1 MRIIVKV
8 KPSAKK
14 ESVERVTQATL
25 NLDIA
30 KEIDVYKV
38 SVKEPPVSG
47 KANTAVVKALAEY
60 FEVSPSLVTLVRGG
74 ISKNKVF
81 EILK

>member
-14 ESVERVTQATL
+14 QSVERMTQATL
-25 NLDIA
+25 DLGL
-30 KEIDVYKV
+30 KEGETVYKV
-38 SVKEPPVSG
+38 SVKEDPVG
-47 KANTAVVKALAEY
+47 CKANEAVVKALAEY
-60 FEVSPSLVTLVRGG
+60 FEVSKSQVNLVRGG
-74 ISKNKVF
+74 SVKNKVF

>member
-14 ESVERVTQATL
+14 QSVERMTQATL
-25 NLDIA
+25 DLGL
-30 KEIDVYKV
+30 KEGETVYRV
-38 SVKEPPVSG
+38 SVKEDPVGG
-47 KANTAVVKALAEY
+47 KANEAVVKALAEY
-60 FEVSPSLVTLVRGG
+60 FEVSKSQVNLVRGG
-74 ISKNKVF
+74 SVKNKVF